1 LLARDHFIYAF
12 LTKIFIVEFES
23 AVDISETLILK
34 IICNEI
40 SVVLAHAFK
49 VAFWVGNNGTEF
61 RLRWA
66 YIGLVGGNTKL

>member
-1 LLARDHFIYAF
+1 

-40 SVVLAHAFK
+40 SVVLAHSIQ
-49 VAFWVGNNGTEF
+49 VAFWVSDYGTEF
-61 RLRWA
+61 RFRWA
-66 YIGLVGGNTKL
+66 YICLV